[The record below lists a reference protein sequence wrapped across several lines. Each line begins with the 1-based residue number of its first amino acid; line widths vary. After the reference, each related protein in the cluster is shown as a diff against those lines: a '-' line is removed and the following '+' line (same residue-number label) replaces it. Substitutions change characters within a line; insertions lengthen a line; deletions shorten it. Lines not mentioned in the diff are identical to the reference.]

1 MNLYNPSFYL
11 DENFKVENLS
21 EQKTLFTPIQII
33 PTSTN
38 ESKSNSSGE
47 VCIKFEK
54 NSTNF
59 EKGDK
64 GET

>member
-1 MNLYNPSFYL
+1 M
-11 DENFKVENLS
+11 ENLS